1 VNGPTGI
8 RDLDFDIVRYR
19 YVWKANGVVV
29 RDVISPGLADAV
41 PGNVVQ
47 ASGDILECAIT
58 PNDGMF
64 DGATVTLRMAVGC
77 YANCDASTVPPRLNV
92 NDFSCFLNKFAAGD
106 PSANCDQSVLPPI
119 LNINDFVCF
128 ANRYQSGIGCP

>member
-1 VNGPTGI
+1 
-8 RDLDFDIVRYR
+8 
-19 YVWKANGVVV
+19 
-29 RDVISPGLADAV
+29 
-41 PGNVVQ
+41 
-47 ASGDILECAIT
+47 
-58 PNDGMF
+58 
-64 DGATVTLRMAVGC
+64 MAVGC